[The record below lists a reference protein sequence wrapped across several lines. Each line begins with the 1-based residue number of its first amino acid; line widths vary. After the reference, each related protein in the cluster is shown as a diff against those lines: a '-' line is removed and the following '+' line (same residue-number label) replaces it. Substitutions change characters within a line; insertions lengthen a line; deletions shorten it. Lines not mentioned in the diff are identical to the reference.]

1 MFWKI
6 PKMPNPKI
14 ICVDAFS
21 KKFKLFACYVIYQN
35 EPQHPGGMVFNS
47 VEFGCTTDSHSPMN
61 ILLAEDDPANQ
72 RVTLIMLK
80 RLGYNADAVNNG
92 LQVLKALEKR
102 MYDLVLMDI
111 VMPKMDGFE
120 ATKEI
125 RKRYPSSKK
134 PIIIALT
141 AYILPDGRE
150 RCIEAGMNDYMAK
163 PVRMSELA
171 DALGKCPPAN

>member
-1 MFWKI
+1 MCRKLR
-6 PKMPNPKI
+6 KG
-14 ICVDAFS
+14 IC
-21 KKFKLFACYVIYQN
+21 
-35 EPQHPGGMVFNS
+35 FNS
-47 VEFGCTTDSHSPMN
+47 AGSTGCRDSGSLQN
-61 ILLAEDDPANQ
+61 VLLAEDDPANQ

-134 PIIIALT
+134 PVIIALT

-150 RCIEAGMNDYMAK
+150 RCIKAGMNDYIAK

-171 DALGKCPPAN
+171 DALGKCPVPIGNKN

>member
-1 MFWKI
+1 M
-6 PKMPNPKI
+6 
-14 ICVDAFS
+14 
-21 KKFKLFACYVIYQN
+21 
-35 EPQHPGGMVFNS
+35 GFNS
-47 VEFGCTTDSHSPMN
+47 IQFSGRIDSGSPPN
-61 ILLAEDDPANQ
+61 VLLAEDDPANQ

-92 LQVLKALEKR
+92 LQVLKAFEKR

-111 VMPKMDGFE
+111 VMPKMDGFA

-125 RKRYPSSKK
+125 RKRYPSSTQ

-141 AYILPDGRE
+141 AYVIPDGRR
-150 RCIEAGMNDYMAK
+150 RCIEAGMDDYIAK

-171 DALGKCPPAN
+171 DTLSKCPVLVRNQTASGRPAAGLQGVRGADA

>member
-1 MFWKI
+1 MIDTLYF
-6 PKMPNPKI
+6 
-14 ICVDAFS
+14 
-21 KKFKLFACYVIYQN
+21 CYELQDS
-35 EPQHPGGMVFNS
+35 GGIGFNS
-47 VEFGCTTDSHSPMN
+47 IEFMGSKGSVRPLN
-61 ILLAEDDPANQ
+61 VLLAEDDPANQ

-92 LQVLKALEKR
+92 QQVLKAFEKR

-141 AYILPDGRE
+141 AYVLPDGRE
-150 RCIEAGMNDYMAK
+150 KCIEAGMNDYIAK

-171 DALGKCPPAN
+171 DAIGKYPPQIRIRS

>member
-1 MFWKI
+1 
-6 PKMPNPKI
+6 MPRI
-14 ICVDAFS
+14 H
-21 KKFKLFACYVIYQN
+21 CY
-35 EPQHPGGMVFNS
+35 EPQASGGIGFNI
-47 VEFGCTTDSHSPMN
+47 VESKGLRDSGSLLN

-92 LQVLKALEKR
+92 LQVLRALEKR

-120 ATKEI
+120 AAKEI
-125 RKRYPSSKK
+125 RKRYPSSKR

-141 AYILPDGRE
+141 AYILPNGWE
-150 RCIEAGMNDYMAK
+150 RCIEAGMNDYIAK
-163 PVRMSELA
+163 PVRMGELA
-171 DALGKCPPAN
+171 DALGKCPAPMSNKN